1 MLVGIFYEDRFMPVV
16 EVISNIAISIIL
28 VKLIGL
34 SGIFI
39 GTVVSSG
46 IVVVYG
52 NAKYVYKPLFG
63 KERANF
69 LLEHLKYILMAI
81 LVTCVSSLITGLIHL
96 DNNYLQVA
104 VNIGVCL
111 IIPNLIYMA
120 ILYKTDEFQYYKGFV
135 RNLLHRNNTE

>member
-1 MLVGIFYEDRFMPVV
+1 MPVI

>member
-1 MLVGIFYEDRFMPVV
+1 MPVI
-16 EVISNIAISIIL
+16 EVITNIAISIVL

-34 SGIFI
+34 AGIFI

-81 LVTCVSSLITGLIHL
+81 LVTCVSSLITGFIHL
-96 DNNYLQVA
+96 DNNYLQVI
-104 VNIGVCL
+104 VNIAICL
-111 IIPNLIYMA
+111 IIPNLIYVV
-120 ILYKTDEFQYYKGFV
+120 ILHRTDEFQYYKGFLKNLV
-135 RNLLHRNNTE
+135 CRNSSK